1 MLYITGIHALNLPC
15 KLYTCGDW
23 HSTSIDWSS
32 PNIADSEKSI
42 YGDYGIEKNVKINF
56 LDSNKTYNVANHI
69 RALLDL
75 MLQNKFN
82 IAQGMRDDFIC
93 NDDYTNEILK
103 KVSAMKQCSNGKQ
116 VDKFMSNEYMMIW
129 LQFKKANNL

>member
-1 MLYITGIHALNLPC
+1 
-15 KLYTCGDW
+15 
-23 HSTSIDWSS
+23 
-32 PNIADSEKSI
+32 
-42 YGDYGIEKNVKINF
+42 
-56 LDSNKTYNVANHI
+56 
-69 RALLDL
+69 

-103 KVSAMKQCSNGKQ
+103 KVSAMKQCSNWKQ

>member
-15 KLYTCGDW
+15 KLNTCGDW

-32 PNIADSEKSI
+32 PNIADSEKGI

-82 IAQGMRDDFIC
+82 IAQGMRDGFIC
-93 NDDYTNEILK
+93 NDDYTNEIFK
-103 KVSAMKQCSNGKQ
+103 KVSAMKQCSNWKQ

-129 LQFKKANNL
+129 IQFKKANNL

>member
-15 KLYTCGDW
+15 KLNTCGDW

-82 IAQGMRDDFIC
+82 IAQGMSHDFIC
-93 NDDYTNEILK
+93 NDDYTNEIFK
-103 KVSAMKQCSNGKQ
+103 KVSAMKQCSNWKQ
-116 VDKFMSNEYMMIW
+116 VDKFMSNEYMMVW